1 MPTPVDFEAYLRY
14 LRRESSPAETRA
26 VLAWLAQPTNALL
39 AQHWMER
46 YAHLLEH
53 EQGLTQDTP
62 DFDDMQAALLQQLG
76 LAPTHTEAEESKRS
90 PSWRRWAAAAA
101 VLIGVAAGGSWLWQ
115 TQHAMPPLTQLTTP
129 YGQTRVVQLPDGSTV
144 TLNSHSTL
152 RYAADLG
159 QASEREVWLDGEAY
173 FAVKHTPDHR
183 RFVVRTTAGFKVEV
197 LGTKFTVYR
206 RHEQARVVLLSGKV
220 KVDFTDSTRS
230 QDVVLK
236 PGELVETWDAQP
248 RHVLHKAVN
257 TAPYAAWKDDKLV
270 FDGTTVA
277 EVATRLSDTY
287 GVAVVVENPTLN
299 QRKISGTF
307 SVGDLEALLQ
317 LLEKSFQ
324 LTVRH
329 EQNRIILSDHSSHQ
343 SL

>member
-1 MPTPVDFEAYLRY
+1 MSTPVDFEAYLRY

-26 VLAWLAQPTNALL
+26 VLAWLAQPTNALV
-39 AQHWMER
+39 AQHWMTQ
-46 YAHLLEH
+46 YAHMLEH
-53 EQGLTQDTP
+53 EQRLTQDTP
-62 DFDDMQAALLQQLG
+62 DFDHMQAALLEQLG
-76 LAPTHTEAEESKRS
+76 LAPDQIEAEVQKRS
-90 PSWRRWAAAAA
+90 PPWRRWVAAAA
-101 VLIGVAAGGSWLWQ
+101 VLVGVAAGGGWLWQ
-115 TQHAMPPLTQLTTP
+115 TQLVTPALTQLTTP
-129 YGQTRVVQLPDGSTV
+129 YGRTRMVRLPDGSTV

-152 RYAADLG
+152 RYAPNLG
-159 QASEREVWLDGEAY
+159 REGVREVWLDGEAY
-173 FAVKHTPDHR
+173 FAVKHLPDHQ

-220 KVDFTDSTRS
+220 KVDFADSTRS
-230 QDVVLK
+230 NDVVLR
-236 PGELVETWDAQP
+236 PGELVETWDVQP
-248 RHVLHKAVN
+248 RQVLHKAVN

-287 GVAVVVENPTLN
+287 GVAVVVENPALN

-307 SVGDLEALLQ
+307 PVGELDAVLE

-324 LTVRH
+324 LSVRR
-329 EQNRIILSDHSSHQ
+329 QRNQLILSDHSSHHT
-343 SL
+343 L

>member
-14 LRRESSPAETRA
+14 LRRQSSPAETRA
-26 VLAWLAQPTNALL
+26 VLAWLAQPTNALV
-39 AQHWMER
+39 AQHWMEK
-46 YAHLLEH
+46 YAQLLEH

-62 DFDDMQAALLQQLG
+62 DFDHMQAALLQQLG
-76 LAPTHTEAEESKRS
+76 LVPNQIEAEAQKRNL
-90 PSWRRWAAAAA
+90 PWRRWAAAAA
-101 VLIGVAAGGSWLWQ
+101 VLVGVAAGGGWLWQ
-115 TQHAMPPLTQLTTP
+115 TQYATPPLTQLTTP
-129 YGQTRVVQLPDGSTV
+129 YGQTRVVRLPDGSTV

-159 QASEREVWLDGEAY
+159 QASVREVWLDGEAY
-173 FAVKHTPDHR
+173 FAVKHLPNHR
-183 RFVVRTTAGFKVEV
+183 RFVVRTTAGFRVEV

-206 RHEQARVVLLSGKV
+206 RHQQGRVVLLSGKV
-220 KVDFTDSTRS
+220 KVGFTDRTRS
-230 QDVVLK
+230 NDVVLK

-248 RHVLHKAVN
+248 RQVVHKVVN

-270 FDGTTVA
+270 FDGTTLA

-287 GVAVVVENPTLN
+287 GVAVVVENPALN

-324 LTVRH
+324 LTVSR
-329 EQNRIILSDHSSHQ
+329 EQNRIILSDHSSH
-343 SL
+343 